1 MNMIASIHP
10 MLVLLSGLL
19 CMTTLSAQTNKSPKP
34 LLPAIDQTGEK
45 WVTITKVKKPW
56 YAFRSVV
63 VKKFIQSMPEYAAI
77 PGLLFKAYAF
87 TAHAPYFGGVY
98 LWEDKVSAQ
107 NWFNPGWFTRVLKT
121 YKKPGVVLYYKVNAV
136 QTLQTIQAIK
146 GNYYTSVSIGTHTI
160 PHDTPG
166 LLRMY
171 QIENESGESGY
182 ICLWATE
189 KAAKT
194 YFLTAPVLPEYYDTP
209 VLLWETKSAH

>member
-1 MNMIASIHP
+1 MSIHSI
-10 MLVLLSGLL
+10 LVLLSGLI
-19 CMTTLSAQTNKSPKP
+19 CMTTLSAQNSQTPKP
-34 LLPAIDQTGEK
+34 HSPAIDQTGEK
-45 WVTITKVKKPW
+45 WVTITKVKRPW
-56 YAFRSVV
+56 FAFRGVV

-98 LWEDKVSAQ
+98 LWENKVSAQ

-121 YKKPGVVLYYKVNAV
+121 YKKPGVVLYYKVNGV
-136 QTLQTIQAIK
+136 QTLQTRYTTQ
-146 GNYYTSVSIGTHTI
+146 GDYYTSVSIGKRAI
-160 PHDTPG
+160 PNDTQG

-171 QIENESGESGY
+171 QIENEAGESGY

-194 YFLTAPVLPEYYDTP
+194 YFKTDQVQPEYFDTP
-209 VLLWETKSAH
+209 VLLWETKSAQ